1 MIYVIALLLLGIFV
15 VLIGLVFKTRIQIP
29 SATHLYLVEKVRC
42 IRIIRLFQ
50 LAIGKHTMKQYTQ
63 LSQEE
68 RYEIY

>member
-1 MIYVIALLLLGIFV
+1 MKKLKYLE
-15 VLIGLVFKTRIQIP
+15 TRIQIL

-63 LSQEE
+63 LSQEGRKIRNLCCFE
-68 RYEIY
+68 K